1 MATTTTDARRAPI
14 IGDARQSL
22 TASDGDAAAGLLDDE
37 LGEPAPDD
45 EPRVD
50 EPEVLDG
57 WIDAI
62 GGVLRTINPLL
73 EARAPLWALG
83 ESEIEVVSTGL
94 APACRKWIGAGAL
107 PVEVLALI
115 ALGSVY
121 GPRWLEAADRDR
133 SRHRTDDN
141 GRHDGADRS
150 DRPDPGT
157 GRVGPGYVEIG

>member
-1 MATTTTDARRAPI
+1 MATTTTTDARRAPI

-22 TASDGDAAAGLLDDE
+22 TASDAEAAAGLLDDE
-37 LGEPAPDD
+37 LGEPRTD
-45 EPRVD
+45 EPRA
-50 EPEVLDG
+50 EPEALDG
-57 WIDAI
+57 WTDAI

-73 EARAPLWALG
+73 AARAPLWALG

-94 APACRKWIGAGAL
+94 APACAKWLGAGAL